1 MENSK
6 NIKNALEQTHSK
18 KRPHDCLDDVDWAS
32 FFTSFESEQ
41 DSSDFDDS
49 YSSDYYSINEENE
62 ETTDSET
69 STSENISALLV
80 SLSTPV
86 VSSNQSKTNDDS
98 CSICP
103 ICLHNFQDRSYL
115 DPCYHSF
122 CVSCIRTWLSIS
134 PKCPLCKSK
143 IEFIVHDINESNGT
157 FRKFYVGDSKDYNEI
172 HRQKLKRRKWIMEIS
187 NEQFRN
193 LKSKSKK
200 QQSSSSE
207 ETIDR
212 MKIYNK
218 NLLPKNVPQCK
229 KRSHDLNNDRIRPFI
244 SRDLKAILSVSH
256 DQIIEEHIQ
265 SIVMTYY
272 KQLKPKI
279 EIIEKLK
286 PWLGGSTEKFLDESF
301 MFIESCLQIDQWDK
315 LVTYSEL

>member
-1 MENSK
+1 MENSKNIKNIK

-49 YSSDYYSINEENE
+49 YCSDYYSINEENE

-69 STSENISALLV
+69 SNTTENISVLLA
-80 SLSTPV
+80 SLSTPAI
-86 VSSNQSKTNDDS
+86 SSNQSKTNDDS

-157 FRKFYVGDSKDYNEI
+157 FKKFYVGDSKDYNEI
-172 HRQKLKRRKWIMEIS
+172 HRQKLK
-187 NEQFRN
+187 Q
-193 LKSKSKK
+193 
-200 QQSSSSE
+200 
-207 ETIDR
+207 TIDR
-212 MKIYNK
+212 IKIYNK

-229 KRSHDLNNDRIRPFI
+229 KLSHDLNYDRIRPFI
-244 SRDLKAILSVSH
+244 SRDLKVILSDSL

-315 LVTYSEL
+315 LVT